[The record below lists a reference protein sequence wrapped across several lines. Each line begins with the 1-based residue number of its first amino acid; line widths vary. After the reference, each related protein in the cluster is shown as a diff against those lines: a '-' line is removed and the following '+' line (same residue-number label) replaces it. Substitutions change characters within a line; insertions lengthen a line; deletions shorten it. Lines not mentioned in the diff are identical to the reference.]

1 MNNWNNINN
10 FEMISKAL
18 SSSYENIKVDQ
29 KNSLGLTKL
38 IEAEKNMFQALTF
51 HLQND
56 GKIED

>member
-1 MNNWNNINN
+1 MDNINS

-38 IEAEKNMFQALTF
+38 MEAEKNMFQALTF

>member
-1 MNNWNNINN
+1 MDNINS

-38 IEAEKNMFQALTF
+38 MEAEKNMFLALTF